1 MTKSILIVDD
11 SFVMRTILKD
21 IVESDPALKVVG
33 AVENGKVGL
42 QKTRELRPDLIVLD
56 LEMPEMSGLDMMK
69 RLALVSKAKV
79 VVVSS
84 VAQAGSPQAVEA
96 RRLGAVDVIAKPSGA
111 MSLDLEEKKGHEIVR
126 SIRRAVGLDAGGDAA
141 AAGWYP

>member
-1 MTKSILIVDD
+1 MSKSVLIVDD

-33 AVENGKVGL
+33 SVENGKVGL

-56 LEMPEMSGLDMMK
+56 LEMPEMSGLEMMK

-79 VVVSS
+79 LVVSS
-84 VAQAGSPQAVEA
+84 VGQAGSPQAVEA

-126 SIRRAVGLDAGGDAA
+126 SIRHALGLDGGGDTPV
-141 AAGWYP
+141 AG

>member
-1 MTKSILIVDD
+1 MTKSILVVDD
-11 SFVMRTILKD
+11 SFVMRTIIKD
-21 IVESDPALKVVG
+21 IVESDPELKVVG
-33 AVENGKVGL
+33 FAENGKTGL

-79 VVVSS
+79 LVVSS
-84 VAQAGSPQAVEA
+84 VGQAGSPQAVEA

-111 MSLDLEEKKGHEIVR
+111 MSLDLQAKKGHEIVQA
-126 SIRRAVGLDAGGDAA
+126 IRRVLALDGAG
-141 AAGWYP
+141 

>member
-126 SIRRAVGLDAGGDAA
+126 SIRGALGLDAGGGAPP
-141 AAGWYP
+141 AG